1 MRISLLYS
9 ASFRIN
15 FFSLLYPFLN
25 SSTQPSPLWTL
36 SVTASSPLLET
47 MLQATCYLLS
57 SIGMLAL
64 MSHYTDLALRPEWA
78 ATLTQTRPIIFG
90 GRWRSLLQWTAVWM
104 CSCACEQMYVVSVVV
119 WTGHRKRTQFAVCFL
134 PSFSPRPLLCSA
146 FPSFQHSSLKLA
158 VTWPLWSC
166 SWFLTEDVRQDDK
179 ANGCPLWSIFN
190 HVD

>member
-1 MRISLLYS
+1 MSQHL
-9 ASFRIN
+9 F
-15 FFSLLYPFLN
+15 
-25 SSTQPSPLWTL
+25 
-36 SVTASSPLLET
+36 SPLLET
-47 MLQATCYLLS
+47 VLQAACYLLS
-57 SIGMLAL
+57 STGMLAL

-90 GRWRSLLQWTAVWM
+90 GWWCSLLQWTAVWM

-119 WTGHRKRTQFAVCFL
+119 WTGRRERTQFAVCFL

-146 FPSFQHSSLKLA
+146 FPSFQPSSLKLA

-166 SWFLTEDVRQDDK
+166 LWFLTEDVRQDDK